1 MTELEALRI
10 VATEAQKLVD
20 AVTHDDSGSMVA
32 GQWVGGDGGLLT
44 RETLLQN
51 DRVRLALDGL
61 KQAEVADAPRD

>member
-1 MTELEALRI
+1 MTRTEALEI
-10 VATEAQKLVD
+10 VATEAKKLVD